1 MKNVRK
7 RGSRNTGNSR
17 LLLGLEMGRFG
28 VKRVS
33 VMLTTLK
40 TNAKRERWYRK
51 SGRGVGVGEL
61 AGLLTVLAVSS
72 KRPMQRLSWWLCHGC
87 LSVFLQV

>member
-28 VKRVS
+28 VKRVN

-40 TNAKRERWYRK
+40 TNAKRESRYRK

-72 KRPMQRLSWWLCHGC
+72 K
-87 LSVFLQV
+87 